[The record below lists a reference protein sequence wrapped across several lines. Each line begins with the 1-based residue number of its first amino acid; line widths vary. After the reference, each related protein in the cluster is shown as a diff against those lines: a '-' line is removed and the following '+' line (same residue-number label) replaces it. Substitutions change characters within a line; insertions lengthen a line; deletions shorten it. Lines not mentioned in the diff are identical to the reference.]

1 MIKYKKV
8 ENDASFIRDMQNS
21 AIINVDNQALQA
33 YRVKRNASKKL
44 VNDVE
49 ALKSEMAEIK
59 TLLHELINK

>member
-44 VNDVE
+44 INDVE